1 MELSR
6 RECIELLEQIRWG
19 GVPQCPY
26 CGSRR
31 ASPMD
36 KGLRHHCN
44 DCFTSY
50 SVTVGTIFH
59 KTHVDL
65 QKWFQAIYLICH
77 KSPKIS
83 SRKLAQ
89 EVNVN
94 KTTAAIMIKRIR
106 QAQTNSGKD
115 LTEAILKKVLRSL

>member
-31 ASPMD
+31 SSGIEQ
-36 KGLRHHCN
+36 GLRHHCN

-50 SVTVGTIFH
+50 SVTVSTIFH
-59 KTHVDL
+59 QTHVDL
-65 QKWFQAIYLICH
+65 QKWFQAIRLLQE
-77 KSPKIS
+77 SSGSIS
-83 SRKLAQ
+83 VRKLAI
-89 EVNVN
+89 EIGVSKN
-94 KTTAAIMIKRIR
+94 TAAQMLKRLRETGPGEQKLLRAIA
-106 QAQTNSGKD
+106 QAID
-115 LTEAILKKVLRSL
+115 LVD